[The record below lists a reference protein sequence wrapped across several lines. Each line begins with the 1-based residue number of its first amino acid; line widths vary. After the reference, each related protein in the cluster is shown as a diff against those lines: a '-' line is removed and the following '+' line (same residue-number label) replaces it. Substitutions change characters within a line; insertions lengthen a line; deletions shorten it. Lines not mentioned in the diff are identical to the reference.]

1 MKKLNASILA
11 NLLFGAMTSM
21 AQACPDPAV
30 VSLKINKALQ
40 QPDGHWQLDVTGVIR
55 NEGRTDFISASELQN
70 ISLSISR
77 YGPRGVVNSILLK
90 EKISGQGEM
99 SRLPAGAS
107 QTVSYQGTL
116 NILKGENAR
125 PRLKLAINYD
135 PVVYND
141 SSTANDDCQSDNN
154 EHSSKL

>member
-1 MKKLNASILA
+1 
-11 NLLFGAMTSM
+11 
-21 AQACPDPAV
+21 
-30 VSLKINKALQ
+30 
-40 QPDGHWQLDVTGVIR
+40 
-55 NEGRTDFISASELQN
+55 
-70 ISLSISR
+70 
-77 YGPRGVVNSILLK
+77 
-90 EKISGQGEM
+90 M

-154 EHSSKL
+154 EQSSKL